1 MDYNYLFD
9 SEFPKGVKS
18 VYVNGKQI
26 SKSEFLK
33 IQNEIQKNKRLK
45 VES

>member
-9 SEFPKGVKS
+9 SEFPQGVKS
-18 VYVNGKQI
+18 VYLNGKQI

-33 IQNEIQKNKRLK
+33 IQKKIQKKKRLK

>member
-9 SEFPKGVKS
+9 SEFPQGVRS
-18 VYVNGKQI
+18 VYLNGKQI

-33 IQNEIQKNKRLK
+33 IQKEIQKKKRRK
-45 VES
+45 VEF

>member
-1 MDYNYLFD
+1 MDYSYLFNN
-9 SEFPKGVKS
+9 EFPQGVKS

-33 IQNEIQKNKRLK
+33 IQNEIQKKKRLK

>member
-9 SEFPKGVKS
+9 SEFPQGVKS
-18 VYVNGKQI
+18 VYLNGKQI

-33 IQNEIQKNKRLK
+33 IQKEIQKKKRLK

>member
-9 SEFPKGVKS
+9 SEFPQGVRS
-18 VYVNGKQI
+18 VYLNGKQI

-33 IQNEIQKNKRLK
+33 IQKEIQKKKRLK

>member
-9 SEFPKGVKS
+9 SEFPQGVRS
-18 VYVNGKQI
+18 VYLNGKQI
-26 SKSEFLK
+26 SKREFLK
-33 IQNEIQKNKRLK
+33 IQKEIQKKKRLK